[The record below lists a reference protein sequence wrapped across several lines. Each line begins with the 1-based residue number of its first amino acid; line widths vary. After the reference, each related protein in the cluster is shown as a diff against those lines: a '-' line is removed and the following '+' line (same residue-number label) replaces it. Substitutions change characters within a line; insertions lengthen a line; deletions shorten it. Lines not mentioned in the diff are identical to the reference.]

1 MSKKKPRLWPTLE
14 EPYGFELIDNHTH
27 LPMSEREIPRD
38 STGFAMPRAEQL
50 ALAYEAGVVSVISSA
65 CDVADIRAADA
76 ELTAGAE
83 LTADAA
89 SATDASPAP
98 ARTPAPAREEAA
110 VYWAVAIHP
119 NEAAVHAG
127 YRDKSPDGLTPHVK
141 DFHAL
146 APEETLALVERVARA
161 HPGRVVAIGETGL
174 DYFRTGEGG
183 RPAQRE
189 AFAAHIA
196 LAKELGLPMQIH
208 DRDAHRDVVDVLLA
222 EGAPERTIFHC
233 FSGDAELAAICNR
246 HGWYMSFAGPVTYP
260 ANDEL
265 RAAVAAADEA
275 LLLVE
280 TDAPYLTP
288 APFRGRPNAAFLAG
302 LTLQRMAEV
311 RGLPAADLAA
321 RILAT
326 TRDVYA
332 IPA

>member
-1 MSKKKPRLWPTLE
+1 MAKKKPRLWPTLE

-27 LPMSEREIPRD
+27 LPMSQREIPRD

-50 ALAYEAGVVSVISSA
+50 ARAYEAGVVAVISAA

-76 ELTAGAE
+76 ELTADSEPA
-83 LTADAA
+83 ADAA
-89 SATDASPAP
+89 SATDAS
-98 ARTPAPAREEAA
+98 RAPAREGAA

-127 YRDKSPDGLTPHVK
+127 YRDKSPDGLPPHVK

-146 APEETLALVERVARA
+146 APEETLALVERVARS

-174 DYFRTGEGG
+174 DYFRTGEAG
-183 RPAQRE
+183 RPAQRK

-233 FSGDAELAAICNR
+233 FSGGAELAAICNR

-311 RGLPAADLAA
+311 RGLAAADLAA